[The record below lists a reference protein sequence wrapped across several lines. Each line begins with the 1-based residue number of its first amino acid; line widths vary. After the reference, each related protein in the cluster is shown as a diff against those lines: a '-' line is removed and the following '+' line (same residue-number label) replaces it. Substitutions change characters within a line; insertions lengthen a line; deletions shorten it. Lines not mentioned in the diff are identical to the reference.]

1 VTQYIASG
9 VVYTGFIRPCC
20 SKSEKTTFLN
30 YLGYSGCRPNLL
42 ELPAFEF
49 IELFEFVD
57 GAFDG
62 NGI

>member
-1 VTQYIASG
+1 

-30 YLGYSGCRPNLL
+30 YFGYSVCRPNLL